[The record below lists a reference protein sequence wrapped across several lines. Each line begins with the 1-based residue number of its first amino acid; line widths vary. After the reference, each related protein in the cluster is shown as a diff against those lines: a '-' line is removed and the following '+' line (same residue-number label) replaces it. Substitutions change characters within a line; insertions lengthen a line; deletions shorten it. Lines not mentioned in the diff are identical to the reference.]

1 MTRWIV
7 IINGGQGR
15 PMFMVDDDD
24 EATLFD
30 SWGDALQ
37 AGNNNP
43 CADARGFDI
52 IEWNYFEGN

>member
-1 MTRWIV
+1 
-7 IINGGQGR
+7 
-15 PMFMVDDDD
+15 MFMVDDDD